1 MLVDPVNAAELR
13 QIAIEIDADGLA
25 GDLRC
30 PSETGG
36 WQLGDLDSSE

>member
-1 MLVDPVNAAELR
+1 MLVDPVNAAELK
-13 QIAIEIDADGLA
+13 QIAIEIGADGLE

-36 WQLGDLDSSE
+36 WQLGDLDSSG